1 MAKYKLISD
10 GKINEIKL
18 EDGTV
23 KKEFNITGIQDT
35 ETGMFIPL
43 DPSNRHY
50 QEYQKWL
57 KEGNQPDPPY
67 TLDEYKRIKK
77 GEIKQAFLNAFNQGY
92 KTTLGIKVDCKQQDI
107 LNFKGALELAKAQ
120 NKRKLVIRDYNNN
133 YHEITTKQLETI
145 INELLAYHA
154 QLFQKKWELEKKIDS
169 AKSFE
174 ELFEI
179 KWDE

>member
-43 DPSNRHY
+43 DPNNRHY

-67 TLDEYKRIKK
+67 TLDEYKKIKK

-92 KTTLGIKVDCKQQDI
+92 ETSLGIKVDCKQQDI
-107 LNFKGALELAKAQ
+107 LNFKGALELAEFQ
-120 NKRKLVIRDYNNN
+120 NLSEVTIRDYDNN
-133 YHEITTKQLETI
+133 YHTITTEQLRQIIAET
-145 INELLAYHA
+145 LQYHA
-154 QLFQKKWELEKKIDS
+154 QLYQKKWQLEKQIDE
-169 AKSFE
+169 AQSFE

-179 KWDE
+179 KW